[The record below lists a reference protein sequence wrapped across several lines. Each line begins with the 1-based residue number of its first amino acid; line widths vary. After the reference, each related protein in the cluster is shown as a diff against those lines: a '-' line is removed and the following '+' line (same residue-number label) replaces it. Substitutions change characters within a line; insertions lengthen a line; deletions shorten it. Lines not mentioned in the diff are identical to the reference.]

1 MNRLG
6 PHTMPIAPGRVAA
19 PRRTPGGHR
28 GKIFTH
34 VLVIHL
40 LILFGPIGYLAFE
53 NWRNPPEENAFRVK
67 IGGRELSH
75 DWEVGPPE
83 RRPPSPNPGT
93 AAPEPAAPEPAAPE
107 PEVPEPSPRVAEPAA
122 PKIAPP
128 PRIKEPAA
136 PKVKRTARQQAKPKT
151 KPKPKTRPKSS
162 AKQSSRSTA
171 KSRQSSSRSRTSTR
185 PRNVEEAQRQ
195 VYRPGNSGKI
205 GGGSNYNSAVPIGSR
220 DVGQAYGKPDHRTPG
235 GGAKDEFDMRYGI
248 RVGNYL
254 KYRWPQP
261 PRSLL
266 GDRLPEVLIQ
276 LSIAADGRV
285 TDARVLKPSG
295 VKAMDES
302 IKRMLANLDRVP
314 TPPNGKVT
322 FQLVMRT
329 E

>member
-6 PHTMPIAPGRVAA
+6 PHTMPIAPGRVYA
-19 PRRTPGGHR
+19 PRRVPGGHR

-34 VLVIHL
+34 VLVIHA
-40 LILFGPIGYLAFE
+40 LILFGPIGYIAFE
-53 NWRNPPEENAFRVK
+53 NWRRPPEENAFRVK

-75 DWEVGPPE
+75 DWEVGMPE
-83 RRPPSPNPGT
+83 RRPPSPNPG
-93 AAPEPAAPEPAAPE
+93 AAAPEPAAPE

-171 KSRQSSSRSRTSTR
+171 KPKSSSRSRTSTR

-205 GGGSNYNSAVPIGSR
+205 GGGSNYNAAVPIGSR
-220 DVGQAYGKPDHRTPG
+220 DVGQAYGRPDHRTPG

-254 KYRWPQP
+254 KYRWIQP

-302 IKRMLANLDRVP
+302 IKRLLANLDRVP

>member
-83 RRPPSPNPGT
+83 RRPPSPNPGA
-93 AAPEPAAPEPAAPE
+93 AAPEPAPQE
-107 PEVPEPSPRVAEPAA
+107 PEVPEPSPRVAEPTA

-128 PRIKEPAA
+128 PRIREPAT
-136 PKVKRTARQQAKPKT
+136 PKVKRPARQQAKPKP
-151 KPKPKTRPKSS
+151 KPKPKPKSN
-162 AKQSSRSTA
+162 AKQQSRSTA
-171 KSRQSSSRSRTSTR
+171 KPKQNASHSRTSTR
-185 PRNVEEAQRQ
+185 PRNVAEAQRQ

-205 GGGSNYNSAVPIGSR
+205 GGGSNYNAAVPIGSR
-220 DVGQAYGKPDHRTPG
+220 DVGQAYGRPDHRTPG

-254 KYRWPQP
+254 KYRWTQP

-302 IKRMLANLDRVP
+302 IERMLAGLDRVP

>member
-83 RRPPSPNPGT
+83 RRPPSPNPGA
-93 AAPEPAAPEPAAPE
+93 AAPEPAPQE
-107 PEVPEPSPRVAEPAA
+107 PEVPEPSPQVAEPTA

-128 PRIKEPAA
+128 PRIREPAT
-136 PKVKRTARQQAKPKT
+136 PKVKRPARQQAKPKP
-151 KPKPKTRPKSS
+151 KPKPKPKSN
-162 AKQSSRSTA
+162 AKQQSRSTA
-171 KSRQSSSRSRTSTR
+171 KPKQNASHSRTSTR
-185 PRNVEEAQRQ
+185 PRNVAEAQRQ

-205 GGGSNYNSAVPIGSR
+205 GGGSNYNAAVPIGSR
-220 DVGQAYGKPDHRTPG
+220 DVGQAYGRPDHRTPG

-254 KYRWPQP
+254 KYRWTQP

-266 GDRLPEVLIQ
+266 GGRLPEVLIQ

-302 IKRMLANLDRVP
+302 IERMLAGLDRVP

>member
-83 RRPPSPNPGT
+83 RRPPSPNPGA
-93 AAPEPAAPEPAAPE
+93 AAPAPAAPE
-107 PEVPEPSPRVAEPAA
+107 PEVPEPAPRVAEPAA

-171 KSRQSSSRSRTSTR
+171 KPKSSSRSRTSTR

-254 KYRWPQP
+254 KYRWIQP

>member
-83 RRPPSPNPGT
+83 RRPPSPNPGA
-93 AAPEPAAPEPAAPE
+93 AAPEPAPQE
-107 PEVPEPSPRVAEPAA
+107 PEVPEPSPQVAEPTA

-128 PRIKEPAA
+128 PRIREPAT
-136 PKVKRTARQQAKPKT
+136 PKVKRPARQQAKPKP
-151 KPKPKTRPKSS
+151 KPKPKPKSN
-162 AKQSSRSTA
+162 AKQQSRSTA
-171 KSRQSSSRSRTSTR
+171 KPKQNASHSRTSTR
-185 PRNVEEAQRQ
+185 PRNVAEAQRQ

-205 GGGSNYNSAVPIGSR
+205 GGGSNYNAAVPIGSR
-220 DVGQAYGKPDHRTPG
+220 DVGQAYGRPDHRTPG

-254 KYRWPQP
+254 KYRWIQP

-302 IKRMLANLDRVP
+302 IERMLAGLDRVP

>member
-83 RRPPSPNPGT
+83 RRPPSPNPG
-93 AAPEPAAPEPAAPE
+93 AAVPEPAAPE

-171 KSRQSSSRSRTSTR
+171 KPKSSSRSRTSTR

-254 KYRWPQP
+254 KYRWTQP

>member
-83 RRPPSPNPGT
+83 RRPPSPNPG
-93 AAPEPAAPEPAAPE
+93 AAAPEPAAPE
-107 PEVPEPSPRVAEPAA
+107 PEVPEPAPRVAEPAA

-171 KSRQSSSRSRTSTR
+171 KPKSSSRSRTSTR

-254 KYRWPQP
+254 KYRWTQP

-302 IKRMLANLDRVP
+302 IKRLLAGLDRVP

>member
-83 RRPPSPNPGT
+83 RRPPSPNPG
-93 AAPEPAAPEPAAPE
+93 AAAPEPAAPE

-171 KSRQSSSRSRTSTR
+171 KPKSSSRSRTSTR

-254 KYRWPQP
+254 KYRWTQP

-302 IKRMLANLDRVP
+302 IKRLLANLDRVP

>member
-83 RRPPSPNPGT
+83 RRPPSP
-93 AAPEPAAPEPAAPE
+93 E
-107 PEVPEPSPRVAEPAA
+107 PEVPEPAPRVAEPAA

-171 KSRQSSSRSRTSTR
+171 KPKSSSRSRTSTR
-185 PRNVEEAQRQ
+185 PRNVAEAQRQ

-205 GGGSNYNSAVPIGSR
+205 GGGSNYNAAVPIGSR
-220 DVGQAYGKPDHRTPG
+220 DVGQAYGRPDHRTPG

-254 KYRWPQP
+254 KYRWIQP

-302 IKRMLANLDRVP
+302 IKRLLANLDRVP

>member
-83 RRPPSPNPGT
+83 RRPPSPNPG
-93 AAPEPAAPEPAAPE
+93 AAAPEPAAPE

-162 AKQSSRSTA
+162 AKQSSPSTA
-171 KSRQSSSRSRTSTR
+171 KPKSSSRSRTSTR

-254 KYRWPQP
+254 KYRWTQP

>member
-83 RRPPSPNPGT
+83 RRPPSPNPGA
-93 AAPEPAAPEPAAPE
+93 AAPAPAAPE
-107 PEVPEPSPRVAEPAA
+107 PEVPEPAPRVAEPAA

-171 KSRQSSSRSRTSTR
+171 KPKSSSRSRTSTR

-254 KYRWPQP
+254 KYRWIQP

-302 IKRMLANLDRVP
+302 IKRLLANLDRVP

>member
-83 RRPPSPNPGT
+83 RRPPSPNPGA
-93 AAPEPAAPEPAAPE
+93 AAPEPAPQE
-107 PEVPEPSPRVAEPAA
+107 PEVPEPSPRVAEPTA

-128 PRIKEPAA
+128 PRIREPAT
-136 PKVKRTARQQAKPKT
+136 PKVKRPARQQAKPKP
-151 KPKPKTRPKSS
+151 KPKPKLKSN
-162 AKQSSRSTA
+162 AKQQSRSTA
-171 KSRQSSSRSRTSTR
+171 KPKQNASHSRTSTR
-185 PRNVEEAQRQ
+185 PRNVAEAQRQ

-205 GGGSNYNSAVPIGSR
+205 GGGSNYNAAVPIGSR
-220 DVGQAYGKPDHRTPG
+220 DVGQAYGRPDHRTPG

-254 KYRWPQP
+254 KYRWTQP

-302 IKRMLANLDRVP
+302 IERMLAGLDRVP

>member
-6 PHTMPIAPGRVAA
+6 PHTMPIAPGRVSA

-83 RRPPSPNPGT
+83 RRPPSPNPG
-93 AAPEPAAPEPAAPE
+93 AAAPEPAAPE

-171 KSRQSSSRSRTSTR
+171 KPKSSSRSRTSTR

-254 KYRWPQP
+254 KYRWTQP

-322 FQLVMRT
+322 FQLLMRT

>member
-83 RRPPSPNPGT
+83 RRPPSPNPG
-93 AAPEPAAPEPAAPE
+93 AAAPEPAAPE
-107 PEVPEPSPRVAEPAA
+107 PEVPEPAPRVAEPAA

-171 KSRQSSSRSRTSTR
+171 KPKSSSRSRTSTR
-185 PRNVEEAQRQ
+185 PRNVAEAQRQ

-205 GGGSNYNSAVPIGSR
+205 GGGSNYNAAVPIGSR

-235 GGAKDEFDMRYGI
+235 GGAKDEFDMCYGI

-254 KYRWPQP
+254 KYRWTQP

-266 GDRLPEVLIQ
+266 GGRLPEVLIQ

-302 IKRMLANLDRVP
+302 IERMLAGLDRVP

>member
-83 RRPPSPNPGT
+83 RRPPSPNPGA
-93 AAPEPAAPEPAAPE
+93 AAPEPAPQE
-107 PEVPEPSPRVAEPAA
+107 PEVPEPSPRVAEPTA

-128 PRIKEPAA
+128 PRIREPAT
-136 PKVKRTARQQAKPKT
+136 PKVKRPARQQAKPKP
-151 KPKPKTRPKSS
+151 KPKPKSN
-162 AKQSSRSTA
+162 AKQQSRSTA
-171 KSRQSSSRSRTSTR
+171 KPKQNASHSRTSTR
-185 PRNVEEAQRQ
+185 PRNVAEAQRQ

-205 GGGSNYNSAVPIGSR
+205 GGGSNYNAAVPIGSR
-220 DVGQAYGKPDHRTPG
+220 DVGQAYGRPDHRTPG

-254 KYRWPQP
+254 KYRWTQP

-302 IKRMLANLDRVP
+302 IERMLAGLDRVP

>member
-83 RRPPSPNPGT
+83 RRPPSPNPGA
-93 AAPEPAAPEPAAPE
+93 AAPEPAPQE
-107 PEVPEPSPRVAEPAA
+107 PEVPEPSPQVAEPTA

-128 PRIKEPAA
+128 PRIREPAT
-136 PKVKRTARQQAKPKT
+136 PKVKRPARQQAKPKP
-151 KPKPKTRPKSS
+151 KPKPKSN
-162 AKQSSRSTA
+162 AKQQSRSTA
-171 KSRQSSSRSRTSTR
+171 KPKQNASHSRTSTR
-185 PRNVEEAQRQ
+185 PRNVAEAQRQ

-205 GGGSNYNSAVPIGSR
+205 GGGSNYNAAVPIGSR
-220 DVGQAYGKPDHRTPG
+220 DVGQAYGRPDHRTPG

-254 KYRWPQP
+254 KYRWTQP

-302 IKRMLANLDRVP
+302 IERMLAGLDRVP

>member
-83 RRPPSPNPGT
+83 RRPPSPNPG
-93 AAPEPAAPEPAAPE
+93 AAAPEPAAPE
-107 PEVPEPSPRVAEPAA
+107 PEVPEPAPRVAEPAA

-171 KSRQSSSRSRTSTR
+171 KPKSSSRSRTSTR

-254 KYRWPQP
+254 KYRWTQP

-302 IKRMLANLDRVP
+302 IKRLLANLDRVP

>member
-1 MNRLG
+1 M
-6 PHTMPIAPGRVAA
+6 
-19 PRRTPGGHR
+19 
-28 GKIFTH
+28 
-34 VLVIHL
+34 
-40 LILFGPIGYLAFE
+40 
-53 NWRNPPEENAFRVK
+53 
-67 IGGRELSH
+67 
-75 DWEVGPPE
+75 
-83 RRPPSPNPGT
+83 
-93 AAPEPAAPEPAAPE
+93 
-107 PEVPEPSPRVAEPAA
+107 
-122 PKIAPP
+122 
-128 PRIKEPAA
+128 
-136 PKVKRTARQQAKPKT
+136 
-151 KPKPKTRPKSS
+151 
-162 AKQSSRSTA
+162 
-171 KSRQSSSRSRTSTR
+171 
-185 PRNVEEAQRQ
+185 EEAQRQ

-254 KYRWPQP
+254 KYRWTQP

-302 IKRMLANLDRVP
+302 IKRLLANLDRVP

>member
-83 RRPPSPNPGT
+83 RRPPSPNPG
-93 AAPEPAAPEPAAPE
+93 AAAPEPAAPE
-107 PEVPEPSPRVAEPAA
+107 PEVPEPAPRVAEPAA

-128 PRIKEPAA
+128 PRIREPAT

-171 KSRQSSSRSRTSTR
+171 KPKSSSRSRTSTR

-254 KYRWPQP
+254 KYRWTQP

-302 IKRMLANLDRVP
+302 IKRLLANLDRVP

>member
-1 MNRLG
+1 MNRFG
-6 PHTMPIAPGRVAA
+6 EHSMPIAPGRLPA
-19 PRRTPGGHR
+19 PRRTQGGNR
-28 GKIFTH
+28 GKIFAH
-34 VLVIHL
+34 VLVIHA
-40 LILFGPIGYLAFE
+40 LILFGPIGFIAFE

-75 DWEVGPPE
+75 DREVGMPE
-83 RRPPSPNPGT
+83 RRPPSPDPGS
-93 AAPEPAAPEPAAPE
+93 AAPEPPAE
-107 PEVPEPSPRVAEPAA
+107 PEVPEPTPQVAEPAA

-128 PRIKEPAA
+128 PRIKEPSA
-136 PKVKRTARQQAKPKT
+136 PKVKRQVRQQP
-151 KPKPKTRPKSS
+151 KPKPKPKPQAKTKPRQKPRQPAKTQSRPK
-162 AKQSSRSTA
+162 
-171 KSRQSSSRSRTSTR
+171 RQSSTR
-185 PRNVEEAQRQ
+185 PRNVDEAQRQ
-195 VYRPGNSGKI
+195 VYRPGSSGKI
-205 GGGSNYNSAVPIGSR
+205 GGGSNYNAAVPIGSR

-235 GGAKDEFDMRYGI
+235 GGAKNEFDMRYGI
-248 RVGNYL
+248 RVGDYL
-254 KYRWPQP
+254 KYRWTQP

-302 IKRMLANLDRVP
+302 IERMLAQLDRVP

>member
-83 RRPPSPNPGT
+83 RRPPSPNPGA
-93 AAPEPAAPEPAAPE
+93 AAPAPAAPE
-107 PEVPEPSPRVAEPAA
+107 PEVPEPAPRVAEPAA

-171 KSRQSSSRSRTSTR
+171 KPKSSSRSRTSTR

-254 KYRWPQP
+254 KYRWTQP

-302 IKRMLANLDRVP
+302 IKRLLANLDRVP

>member
-83 RRPPSPNPGT
+83 RRPPSPNPG
-93 AAPEPAAPEPAAPE
+93 AAAPEPAAPE

-122 PKIAPP
+122 PKIAQP

-151 KPKPKTRPKSS
+151 KPKQKTRPKSS

-171 KSRQSSSRSRTSTR
+171 KPKSSSRSRTSTR

-254 KYRWPQP
+254 KYRWIQP

>member
-83 RRPPSPNPGT
+83 RRPPSPNPGA
-93 AAPEPAAPEPAAPE
+93 AAPEPAPQE
-107 PEVPEPSPRVAEPAA
+107 PEVPEPSPRVAEPTA

-128 PRIKEPAA
+128 PRIREPAT
-136 PKVKRTARQQAKPKT
+136 PKVKRPARQQAKPKP
-151 KPKPKTRPKSS
+151 KPKPKPKSN
-162 AKQSSRSTA
+162 AKQQSRSTA
-171 KSRQSSSRSRTSTR
+171 KPKQNASHSRTSTH
-185 PRNVEEAQRQ
+185 PRNVAEAQRQ

-205 GGGSNYNSAVPIGSR
+205 GGGSNYNAAVPIGSR
-220 DVGQAYGKPDHRTPG
+220 DVGQAYGRPDHRTPG

-254 KYRWPQP
+254 KYRWIQP

-302 IKRMLANLDRVP
+302 IERMLAGLDRVP

>member
-83 RRPPSPNPGT
+83 RRPPSPNPG
-93 AAPEPAAPEPAAPE
+93 AAAPEPAAPE
-107 PEVPEPSPRVAEPAA
+107 PEVPEPAPRVAEPAA

-128 PRIKEPAA
+128 PRIREPAT

-171 KSRQSSSRSRTSTR
+171 KPKSSSRSRTSTR

-205 GGGSNYNSAVPIGSR
+205 GGGSNYNAAVPIGSR

-254 KYRWPQP
+254 KYRWTQP

-266 GDRLPEVLIQ
+266 GGRLPEVLIQ

-302 IKRMLANLDRVP
+302 IERMLAGLDRVP